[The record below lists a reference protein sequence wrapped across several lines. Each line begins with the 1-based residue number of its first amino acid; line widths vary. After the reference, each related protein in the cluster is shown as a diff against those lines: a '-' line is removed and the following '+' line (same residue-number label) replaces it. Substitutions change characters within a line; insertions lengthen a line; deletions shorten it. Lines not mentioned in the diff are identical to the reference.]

1 MLMQKE
7 KNTVI
12 NKFHDEKKKKRFNRR
27 NQICCFFSNIR
38 YESIKQQKQTDFFST
53 RQIREFNN
61 SHLGVCVCL
70 FFFQT

>member
-1 MLMQKE
+1 MKRR
-7 KNTVI
+7 
-12 NKFHDEKKKKRFNRR
+12 KKDSIGVTRYVV
-27 NQICCFFSNIR
+27 FFSNIR